1 MDPEA
6 TSLLYIRDRF
16 TPRAKS
22 LFFARLAL
30 DAVGLLIMAVPA
42 FATAAGVQQP
52 FAAYWFTLLLLTHL
66 VAYFWV
72 GRKGDH
78 LVVFASLCF
87 DLLALIYLITVTGGL
102 RSPVMQGQLVYTVFF
117 AIIFPSP
124 LSILPPLL
132 TLPVVTKIEQLLG
145 TQMATR
151 DLMLLLWYFVVNVII
166 VYVVVYLDRRE
177 EESFRELDRMQQRR
191 RRYALTEERNRIARE
206 MHDGLGA
213 ILSTIVIETEY
224 VGTQLKD
231 LQDQKPD
238 DAPDPGGVDPPTAAE
253 AHAEILAEV
262 AELRRTGQE
271 GMDELRRAVSMM
283 RDDFDLVVALEDQC
297 VSRTTRTGVEVEM
310 TVEGRELTLAPDQ
323 QLACFRVLQESL
335 SNAVRHA
342 QPTAIG
348 VVLSFEPDAAI
359 LTVTDD
365 GQGFDTGRRKSGH
378 YGLSTMKERA
388 QSTRGDLRVT
398 SKPGEGTE
406 VSLTLPYRF

>member
-1 MDPEA
+1 MNADV
-6 TSLLYIRDRF
+6 TSLFYLRDRF

-22 LFFARLAL
+22 LFFARLGL
-30 DAVGLLIMAVPA
+30 DAVGLLVMIVPS
-42 FATAAGVQQP
+42 FAWVAGVRQP
-52 FAAYWFTLLLLTHL
+52 VAAYWFTLLFLTHL

-124 LSILPPLL
+124 LAILPPLL

-177 EESFRELDRMQQRR
+177 EEGFRELDRMQQRR
-191 RRYALTEERNRIARE
+191 RRYALTEERSRIARE

-213 ILSTIVIETEY
+213 ILSSIVIETEY
-224 VGTQLKD
+224 VQTQLRD
-231 LQDQKPD
+231 LP
-238 DAPDPGGVDPPTAAE
+238 DAPSNGDADPHADGDANPHAAILT
-253 AHAEILAEV
+253 EID
-262 AELRRTGQE
+262 ELHRTGQE
-271 GMDELRRAVSMM
+271 GMEELRRAVSMM

-297 VSRTTRTGVEVEM
+297 ASRTARTGVDIEI
-310 TVEGRELTLAPDQ
+310 TVQGREITLAPDQ

-335 SNAVRHA
+335 SNAIAHA
-342 QPTAIG
+342 QPSSIQVA
-348 VVLSFEPDAAI
+348 LAFEPDVAI
-359 LTVTDD
+359 LTTTDD
-365 GQGFDTGRRKSGH
+365 GEGFDASTHKSGH
-378 YGLSTMKERA
+378 YGLSTMRERA
-388 QSTRGDLRVT
+388 QSTRGDLTVT
-398 SKPGEGTE
+398 SQPGQGTK
-406 VSLTLPYRF
+406 VTLTLPYRN

>member
-1 MDPEA
+1 MTPDS
-6 TSLLYIRDRF
+6 TSLLYLRDRF
-16 TPRAKS
+16 SPRAKA

-30 DAVGLLIMAVPA
+30 DAVGLLIMIVPA
-42 FATAAGVQQP
+42 FASAAGVQQP
-52 FAAYWFTLLLLTHL
+52 FAAYWFALLLMTHL

-72 GRKGDH
+72 GRPGDH

-124 LSILPPLL
+124 LAILPPLL

-177 EESFRELDRMQQRR
+177 EESFRELDRMQRRR

-213 ILSTIVIETEY
+213 ILSSIVIETEY
-224 VGTQLKD
+224 IQTQLRA
-231 LQDQKPD
+231 L
-238 DAPDPGGVDPPTAAE
+238 APDPQGGRGTELE
-253 AHAEILAEV
+253 ADSLSGVLGEV
-262 AELRRTGQE
+262 QELRRTGLE
-271 GMDELRRAVSMM
+271 GMEELRRAVSMM
-283 RDDFDLVVALEDQC
+283 RDDFDLVVSLEEQC
-297 VSRTTRTGVEVEM
+297 VTRSARGGPTIEFESQGTEQS
-310 TVEGRELTLAPDQ
+310 LAPDQ
-323 QLACFRVLQESL
+323 QLTCYRVLQEGL
-335 SNAVRHA
+335 SNAIRHGDPQTIQVR
-342 QPTAIG
+342 
-348 VVLSFEPDAAI
+348 LSFEPDAAL
-359 LTVTDD
+359 LTVQDD
-365 GQGFDTGRRKSGH
+365 GAGFDPNAQRTGH
-378 YGLSTMKERA
+378 YGLVTMRERA

-398 SKPGEGTE
+398 SRPGEGTCIT
-406 VSLTLPYRF
+406 LTLPYRH

>member
-1 MDPEA
+1 MINPDG
-6 TSLLYIRDRF
+6 TSLLYLRDRF

-30 DAVGLLIMAVPA
+30 DAVGLLLMVVPSFAVV
-42 FATAAGVQQP
+42 AGVQQP
-52 FAAYWFTLLLLTHL
+52 VAAYWYSLLLLTHL

-72 GRKGDH
+72 GRKGDQ

-124 LSILPPLL
+124 LAILPPLL

-213 ILSTIVIETEY
+213 ILSSIVIETEY
-224 VGTQLKD
+224 VQTQLRELKT
-231 LQDQKPD
+231 PD
-238 DAPDPGGVDPPTAAE
+238 TPANDNAHDA
-253 AHAEILAEV
+253 ILAEV
-262 AELRRTGQE
+262 DELRRTGQE
-271 GMDELRRAVSMM
+271 GMEELRRAVSMM

-297 VSRTTRTGVEVEM
+297 ASRMARTGVHIELA
-310 TVEGRELTLAPDQ
+310 VEGREIPLVPDQ

-335 SNAVRHA
+335 SNAIRHA
-342 QPTAIG
+342 QPTAIN
-348 VVLSFEPDAAI
+348 VLLAFEPDAAI
-359 LTVTDD
+359 LTVNDD
-365 GQGFDTGRRKSGH
+365 GQGFDPATRKSGH
-378 YGLSTMKERA
+378 YGLSTMRERA
-388 QSTRGDLRVT
+388 QSTRGDLTVSSTPGQGTKVT
-398 SKPGEGTE
+398 
-406 VSLTLPYRF
+406 LTLPYRH

>member
-1 MDPEA
+1 MNADV
-6 TSLLYIRDRF
+6 TSLFYLRDRF

-22 LFFARLAL
+22 LFFARLGL
-30 DAVGLLIMAVPA
+30 DAVGLLVMIVPS
-42 FATAAGVQQP
+42 FAWVAGVRQP
-52 FAAYWFTLLLLTHL
+52 VAAYWFSLLLLTHL
-66 VAYFWV
+66 VTYFWV

-124 LSILPPLL
+124 LAILPPLL

-177 EESFRELDRMQQRR
+177 EESFRELDRMQQKR
-191 RRYALTEERNRIARE
+191 RRYALTEERARIARE

-213 ILSTIVIETEY
+213 ILSSIVIETEY
-224 VGTQLKD
+224 VQTQLRE
-231 LQDQKPD
+231 LS
-238 DAPDPGGVDPPTAAE
+238 DAPNNAE
-253 AHAEILAEV
+253 ANSNADPHAAILTEIN
-262 AELRRTGQE
+262 ELRRTGQE
-271 GMDELRRAVSMM
+271 GMEELRRAVSMM

-297 VSRTTRTGVEVEM
+297 ANRSARTGVDIEI
-310 TVEGRELTLAPDQ
+310 TVQGREITLAPDQ

-335 SNAVRHA
+335 SNAIGHA
-342 QPTAIG
+342 QPSSIQ
-348 VVLSFEPDAAI
+348 VVLAFEPDAAI
-359 LTVTDD
+359 LTTTDD
-365 GQGFDTGRRKSGH
+365 GQGFDATSKKSGH
-378 YGLSTMKERA
+378 YGLSTMRERA
-388 QSTRGDLRVT
+388 QSTRGDLTVT
-398 SKPGEGTE
+398 SQPGEGTK
-406 VSLTLPYRF
+406 VTLTLPYRY